1 MQVRLG
7 PRQILGWVLGP
18 TSLIATFLF
27 APPTDL
33 DLPGWRTMGVAIW
46 MAVWWICEPVPIA
59 ATALLPMVLF
69 PILGLGTIQETCEPY
84 AHPLVFL
91 FLGGFLIALGMQKW
105 HLHRRLALFLI
116 GMLGVRPK
124 RVIAGFLLAGAMISM
139 WVSNTA
145 TAMMMLPIAL
155 SVASLTPKRTGHEPD
170 SFSPALMLAVAYGAT
185 AGGMGTLIG
194 TPPNA
199 LLAGYLDRVHGFQI
213 GFAQWMLIGVPVV
226 LLTLPIIYWTLTRW
240 VFRLP
245 EQELPGMQDLL
256 EKARKDQGPISR
268 GEWTVGGVFALTA
281 IAWMFRPVL
290 ARWIPMISDTT
301 IAMTGALVLF
311 MIPACRKKRAFAMD
325 WEATKTLPWG
335 VLLLFGGGLSLA
347 GMIQKQGVSHY
358 LGQWADRMSGWPI
371 GILVAG
377 ICLGILLLT
386 ELTSNTGT
394 AATFLPIIGAIAV
407 SLGENPLLLLIPTA
421 LAANCSFMMPVG
433 TPPNAIVFAS
443 GQLTL
448 PQMARAGWLL
458 NLLVVPLLVAVVWF
472 LGPWV
477 FGIQT
482 GVLPDW
488 VAPVTP

>member
-1 MQVRLG
+1 
-7 PRQILGWVLGP
+7 
-18 TSLIATFLF
+18 
-27 APPTDL
+27 
-33 DLPGWRTMGVAIW
+33 
-46 MAVWWICEPVPIA
+46 
-59 ATALLPMVLF
+59 
-69 PILGLGTIQETCEPY
+69 
-84 AHPLVFL
+84 
-91 FLGGFLIALGMQKW
+91 
-105 HLHRRLALFLI
+105 
-116 GMLGVRPK
+116 
-124 RVIAGFLLAGAMISM
+124 MISM

-281 IAWMFRPVL
+281 IAWMFRPVM

-311 MIPACRKKRAFAMD
+311 MIPVCRKR
-325 WEATKTLPWG
+325 EPSPWIG
-335 VLLLFGGGLSLA
+335 KPPKPCPGGCFFYSE
-347 GMIQKQGVSHY
+347 VDS
-358 LGQWADRMSGWPI
+358 
-371 GILVAG
+371 
-377 ICLGILLLT
+377 
-386 ELTSNTGT
+386 
-394 AATFLPIIGAIAV
+394 
-407 SLGENPLLLLIPTA
+407 
-421 LAANCSFMMPVG
+421 
-433 TPPNAIVFAS
+433 
-443 GQLTL
+443 
-448 PQMARAGWLL
+448 
-458 NLLVVPLLVAVVWF
+458 VWRE
-472 LGPWV
+472 
-477 FGIQT
+477 
-482 GVLPDW
+482 
-488 VAPVTP
+488 